1 MLNTRNHLTQAEKI
15 FEKFGGVPAL
25 HAAMADAGYKRNIST
40 LYRWNMPRAQ
50 GGSGGIIPTSAVQ
63 AVLAAAKLHGIVIQ
77 PEDLLPTQAR

>member
-25 HAAMADAGYKRNIST
+25 HAAMADAGFGRNIAT
-40 LYRWNMPRAQ
+40 LYRWNLPRSKR
-50 GGSGGIIPTSAVQ
+50 GSGGVIPTSAVQ
-63 AVLAAAKLHGIVIQ
+63 AVLAAAKLYGIAIQ